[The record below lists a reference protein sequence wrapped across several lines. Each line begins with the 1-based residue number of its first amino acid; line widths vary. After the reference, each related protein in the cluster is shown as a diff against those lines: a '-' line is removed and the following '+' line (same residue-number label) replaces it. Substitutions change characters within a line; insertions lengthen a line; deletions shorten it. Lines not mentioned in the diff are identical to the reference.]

1 MIIKD
6 VLDQKNFWIWEILQN
21 RYTIIQTW
29 HEAAMINYRI
39 SDTTIELHLPKKNMS
54 YEEFTHE
61 LLRIYLK
68 AIEGIYLT
76 EYLIF
81 KSNETPLLP
90 WFFNSSDLFET
101 IGRKLE
107 DSRIFSFLTLNQI
120 STSISEQEQSSID
133 YYFKFLQ
140 QLDNG
145 NKWTSPA
152 VCMFLKCYFLINS
165 TALSN
170 KENLIKLE
178 KLKSLNQNLFSISNA
193 YYQSWT
199 QFDIRAAPCYQAYK
213 TSADCFISN
222 LFSWAL
228 RNMKPPSFQP

>member
-1 MIIKD
+1 MIVKD

-29 HEAAMINYRI
+29 HESTIINYRI
-39 SDTTIELHLPKKNMS
+39 SDNTIELHLPKQDMS

-68 AIEGIYLT
+68 VIERIYLT

-81 KSNETPLLP
+81 RSNETPLMQ

-101 IGRKLE
+101 IGTKME
-107 DSRIFSFLTLNQI
+107 DSRIRSFLSLNQI
-120 STSISEQEQSSID
+120 STNTSEKEQPYID

-152 VCMFLKCYFLINS
+152 VCMFLKCYFLITS
-165 TALSN
+165 TAPYN

-178 KLKSLNQNLFSISNA
+178 KLKSLNVNLFSISDTFN
-193 YYQSWT
+193 QSWT
-199 QFDIRAAPCYQAYK
+199 QFEIRAAPCCKEYK
-213 TSADCFISN
+213 TNADCFISS

-228 RNMKPPSFQP
+228 RNMKPPSFQL